1 MVNYKVLIKN
11 SAEKELRSLPGV
23 DLKRVVKR
31 LARLSINPRPIS
43 SEKLSGQN
51 HYRIRQ
57 GSWRII
63 YLVNDRRKE
72 VTIFRIGHRREVYRN
87 N

>member
-1 MVNYKVLIKN
+1 M
-11 SAEKELRSLPGV
+11 SRT

-31 LARLSINPRPIS
+31 LTCLPINPRLIG

-51 HYRIRQ
+51 RYRVRQ

-63 YLVNDRRKE
+63 YSVDDKRKE

-87 N
+87 D